1 MIFSSIMKKKYET
14 IISLGT
20 QESNSNGL
28 NKRIRLLNTFCL
40 IWGQIIV
47 FFYSLEMTV
56 GLITEAINQHTITF
70 DFFYLNS
77 FITYFFIICSLILT
91 LFLNTYF
98 YFKWARLLFI
108 STVIITNIYV
118 SLVLT
123 PGCYIEYYFV
133 LISPIAITLYEK
145 KITSYLF
152 LAVSF
157 LCFLTPYYFRV
168 VYPPDYVD
176 RLIIPEAL
184 CIFLVI
190 HLLVNYFKQ
199 SNVESEK
206 LLALE
211 RDKVLSDKMILEEQ
225 EAELREL
232 NEFKSHFFVN
242 LSHEIRTPLTLIQG
256 YTNQLNFKESDKENK
271 QKTAIIKEQCQQMQN
286 IINSIMDLSKMDSN
300 EFQLISTPVD
310 VNSFLEKHFIN
321 FQSLFAKKNIEFTF
335 NNKTLKT
342 TILVDE
348 DLFSKAITNLLSN
361 ALKFTSKN
369 GSVAINTSFN
379 NKGLTINIIDTG
391 IGINED
397 ESKAIFN
404 RFYQVKNDITKS
416 QGSGIGLAFT
426 KSIIDA
432 HQFSID
438 VESSFGNGTC
448 FTISIPKEFVNS
460 TTNSASIEPLHIT
473 EPNKTN
479 FKEQPKKPFISNKQ
493 KILVVDDHE
502 QMRKYLKKVLNN
514 YDVTEAE
521 NGKEALN
528 ILQNK
533 SFDLILTDYMMPV
546 MDGETLVKQLK
557 KQQNKTPIL
566 MLTARTDQQGKLS
579 MLRLGIDGYLQKP
592 FMEEELLINVKNS
605 IALYKNIVEFDTNSS
620 PEVLKNLN
628 EYADKFNIKITSYI
642 NKNLNSPLLTVDSIS
657 EYMKV
662 SRSTL
667 NRKVKSLLGQTV
679 NQLIQEARLE
689 KARNLRAEDPF
700 ASKKQIAEA
709 VGITNTTYLF
719 DKLKERYGA

>member
-1 MIFSSIMKKKYET
+1 MKKKYET

-20 QESNSNGL
+20 QEGNSNGL
-28 NKRIRLLNTFCL
+28 NKRIRLLNTFCI
-40 IWGQIIV
+40 IWGQLVV
-47 FFYSLEMTV
+47 FFYFLEMTI

-77 FITYFFIICSLILT
+77 FITYFFIICLLILT

-108 STVIITNIYV
+108 STVIITNIYA

-133 LISPIAITLYEK
+133 LISPIAITLFEK

-152 LAVSF
+152 LVVSF
-157 LCFLTPYYFRV
+157 LLFLTPYYFYV
-168 VYPPDYVD
+168 VYPSDYVD
-176 RLIIPEAL
+176 RLIILEAL
-184 CIFLVI
+184 CVFLVV

-199 SNVESEK
+199 SNVISEK
-206 LLALE
+206 LLAFE
-211 RDKVLSDKMILEEQ
+211 RDKVLSDKMILERQ

-256 YTNQLNFKESDKENK
+256 YTNQLNFKASDTENK
-271 QKTAIIKEQCQQMQN
+271 EKTAIIKEQCQQMQH

-300 EFQLISTPVD
+300 EFQLISMPID

-321 FQSLFAKKNIEFTF
+321 FQSIFAKKNITLTF

-361 ALKFTSKN
+361 ALKFTPKN
-369 GSVAINTSFN
+369 GSVAIKTSFN
-379 NKGLTINIIDTG
+379 NEGITINIIDTG
-391 IGINED
+391 IGVHED

-426 KSIIDA
+426 KSIVEA
-432 HQFSID
+432 HQFSIA

-448 FTISIPKEFVNS
+448 FTISIPKEFINS
-460 TTNSASIEPLHIT
+460 TTKTLSIDESLNIIEPNDKNLNKQ
-473 EPNKTN
+473 PNT
-479 FKEQPKKPFISNKQ
+479 PFISNKQ

-502 QMRKYLKKVLNN
+502 QMRKFLKKILHN
-514 YDVTEAE
+514 YDITEAE
-521 NGKEALN
+521 NGKEALE
-528 ILQNK
+528 ILKNK

-557 KQQNKTPIL
+557 QQQNKTPVL
-566 MLTARTDQQGKLS
+566 VLTARTDQQGKLS
-579 MLRLGIDGYLQKP
+579 MLRLGIDGYLHKP

-605 IALYKNIVEFDTNSS
+605 IALYKNIVEFDTDNS
-620 PEVLKNLN
+620 PEVLKTLN
-628 EYADKFNIKITSYI
+628 EYADKFNIKITTYI
-642 NKNLNSPLLTVDSIS
+642 NKNLNSPLLTVDTIA

-689 KARNLRAEDPF
+689 KARNLRIEDPF

-709 VGITNTTYLF
+709 VGVTNTTYLF
-719 DKLKERYGA
+719 DKLKERYGGSK